1 MGMGLLATGV
11 GVWVQ
16 IGLPTFKDAKQPDPP
31 KTNNIRIIYGE
42 DTNGMAEQK
51 ILIPTEGDTTEIHA
65 PVGPGKMIEI
75 GN

>member
-1 MGMGLLATGV
+1 MGLLAAGV

-16 IGLPTFKDAKQPDPP
+16 LGLPTFKDVKKPNLP
-31 KTNNIRIIYGE
+31 KTNKIRITYGE
-42 DTNGMAEQK
+42 DTHGMIEQR
-51 ILIPTEGDTTEIHA
+51 ILIPGDGDTTEIHA